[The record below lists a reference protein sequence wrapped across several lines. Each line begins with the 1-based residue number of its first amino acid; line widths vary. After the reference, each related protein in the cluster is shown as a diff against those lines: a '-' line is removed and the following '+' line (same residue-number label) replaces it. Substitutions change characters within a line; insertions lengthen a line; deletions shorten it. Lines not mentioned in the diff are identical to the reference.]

1 MRDGPSEDRRCRH
14 GTKRVVI
21 RPWRLTRS
29 SSSEEGSRPGGS
41 SPSTARRRR
50 GRGHDPLCRA
60 RPPYNR
66 PPLTKGF
73 LRTEQ
78 DRDSTLVR
86 PLAEYEDDVVE
97 LRLGTTVDGDPPRG
111 RTRSSSR
118 AASASRTAKLVL
130 ATGAR
135 PRVLPIP
142 GADLVGVHTYR
153 TLADAEAVSAAAE
166 EARSAIVIGAS
177 FIGAETAASLRSR
190 GLDVTLVEMGDTL
203 MPQLRC
209 ADLSAELVDLYR
221 AEGVDV
227 LLETQVEEL
236 TGNGRLLTGAR
247 TKDGET
253 IEGYLAIVGV
263 GVVPNVELAEEAGA
277 DVDDGIVVDERF
289 RTSLRDVYAIGDVAR
304 YPDPTDRAAPPDRAL
319 VERRRPG
326 RAPRP
331 PAGGL
336 SGELRRAPRLLHA
349 AVRGASCRCSATSSR
364 RRSASS
370 AGRSP
375 RAALIGFHL
384 ADDGRLVGAVIHGQ
398 AADVAVEL
406 EELLR
411 GASVVDDPVRL
422 LDGNLRPAD
431 AVVA

>member
-1 MRDGPSEDRRCRH
+1 MATDSIIIVGGGLAAGRLVSEYRAA
-14 GTKRVVI
+14 GGEAE
-21 RPWRLTRS
+21 LTILS
-29 SSSEEGSRPGGS
+29 AEP
-41 SPSTARRRR
+41 
-50 GRGHDPLCRA
+50 D
-60 RPPYNR
+60 PPYNR

-73 LRTEQ
+73 LRSEQ

-97 LRLGTTVDGDPPRG
+97 LRLGTTVEAIHPAEHEVALAGGERVTYG
-111 RTRSSSR
+111 T
-118 AASASRTAKLVL
+118 LVL

-142 GADLVGVHTYR
+142 GAELVGVHTYR
-153 TLADAEAVSAAAE
+153 TLADAETVSAAAD
-166 EARSAIVIGAS
+166 EARSAVVIGGS

-209 ADLSAELVDLYR
+209 PDLSAELVDLYR
-221 AEGVDV
+221 AEGVNV

-289 RTSLRDVYAIGDVAR
+289 RTSLPDVYAIGDVAR
-304 YPDPTDRAAPPDRAL
+304 YPDPTAGRHRRIEHWSNADAQGAHLGRQLAGSRAAYDVLPVFFTQLFGRKLQVLGD
-319 VERRRPG
+319 VERATECILRGSLADG
-326 RAPRP
+326 R
-331 PAGGL
+331 
-336 SGELRRAPRLLHA
+336 
-349 AVRGASCRCSATSSR
+349 
-364 RRSASS
+364 
-370 AGRSP
+370 
-375 RAALIGFHL
+375 LIGFHL
-384 ADDGRLVGAVIHGQ
+384 ADDRQLVGAVIHGQ

-411 GASVVDDPVRL
+411 RGVVVDDPVRL